1 VTSERQRA
9 ANRANAAKS
18 TGPRTMA
25 GRANASQNAWRHG
38 LATSLRSEP
47 GVVEEIERIAHAVV
61 VEAGRPDLIEN
72 ARRVAEAEIDLR
84 RVRRARETLARL
96 PTAAATSY
104 RLVESPNSKLFMA
117 VVRRLNRRK
126 KSSFEELTELVVA
139 AGWIPDAPDF
149 VEAPTKDGRNV
160 KAGVLER
167 YERRAASRRKFAIR
181 DFDAGQS
188 ASQPLDANA

>member
-1 VTSERQRA
+1 MQPIARTQPKALDRAPRQ
-9 ANRANAAKS
+9 
-18 TGPRTMA
+18 
-25 GRANASQNAWRHG
+25 GRAKASQNAWRHG
-38 LATSLRSEP
+38 LATALRSEP
-47 GVVEEIERIAHAVV
+47 GVVEEIERIAHAII
-61 VEAGRPDLIEN
+61 VEAGRPDLIEY

-104 RLVESPNSKLFMA
+104 RLVKSPNSKLLMA

-126 KSSFEELTELVVA
+126 KSSFEELTKMVVA

-181 DFDAGQS
+181 DFDAAQF

>member
-1 VTSERQRA
+1 MR
-9 ANRANAAKS
+9 
-18 TGPRTMA
+18 
-25 GRANASQNAWRHG
+25 
-38 LATSLRSEP
+38 LD
-47 GVVEEIERIAHAVV
+47 
-61 VEAGRPDLIEN
+61 VEAGRPDLIEY

-84 RVRRARETLARL
+84 RVRRARETFAKL

-104 RLVESPNSKLFMA
+104 RMVKSPNSKLLMA
-117 VVRRLNRRK
+117 IVRSLNRRE
-126 KSSFEELTELVVA
+126 KSSFEALTKMVVA

-149 VEAPTKDGRNV
+149 VEAQTKDGRNA

-181 DFDAGQS
+181 DFDDAQF